1 MPPLFVSILVY
12 CLIIVGL
19 SAIFMLAHKEKYAF
33 LKKIHRE
40 QKVGSLICAIAL
52 GWSGWQ
58 GYTLL
63 GQDFPGIASA
73 IPILVPALIVGVYVL
88 MDYVFTRA
96 LGGLMIMLICELLFQ
111 LQGVEMGARFLFSII
126 AYVIAVLGMYMIGQ
140 PWRFRNLL
148 FKSAEQPEYGKK
160 LAGVIVVLNVV
171 MFIPVVVA
179 YV

>member
-1 MPPLFVSILVY
+1 MPLYASATAYWVVIL
-12 CLIIVGL
+12 
-19 SAIFMLAHKEKYAF
+19 SMAAIFLLANKEKYGF

-40 QKVGSLICAIAL
+40 QKVGSVISALAL

-63 GQDFPGIASA
+63 GQDFPGIASI

-96 LGGLMIMLICELLFQ
+96 LGGLMIMLICDLLAQVQGELYGGQ
-111 LQGVEMGARFLFSII
+111 ILFSMI
-126 AYVIAVLGMYMIGQ
+126 AYIFAILGMYMIGQ

-148 FKSAEQPEYGKK
+148 FKSIETPEYGKK
-160 LAGVIVVLNVV
+160 LATVIIVFNVA
-171 MFIPVVVA
+171 MFSPLVFS